1 MSADFGDVPTWIG
14 GISAFLALGA
24 AVLAA
29 RWTAKTAKAAE
40 LQVQE
45 IRRQVAADL
54 GQLELAREDADRQVR
69 ALQEADERAKR
80 TEARALAAEER
91 ERAASQAAEERFI
104 KAQLDT
110 RAPAVYIRAM
120 PGGRPPNSSADPF
133 PPLGYLDRS
142 APIDWNS
149 NPTKI
154 DNVMRLESTQNHLFV
169 RRVSFALANCSNI
182 SARVDIFKHSVGGFV
197 GMRSGQEIILP
208 PSETRYVEWRG
219 FIHSD
224 ELRTAGAGKPENCF
238 LQVEFWVRDLGMN
251 VRDSHLF
258 NLDLRYFENDGSRLV
273 VNPEPAYPW
282 TEKYGEVAERYYE
295 RLEAQKAKADG
306 ADVQ

>member
-1 MSADFGDVPTWIG
+1 MSADLGDVPTWIG
-14 GISAFLALGA
+14 GVSAFLALGA

-40 LQVQE
+40 LQVDE
-45 IRRQVAADL
+45 IRKQVAADL

-69 ALQEADERAKR
+69 ALQEAEERAKR

-91 ERAASQAAEERFI
+91 ERAASEAAEERFI

-110 RAPAVYIRAM
+110 RAPAVYVRAM
-120 PGGRPPNSSADPF
+120 PGGRAPNSAADALPS
-133 PPLGYLDRS
+133 LGYLDRI

-149 NPTKI
+149 VPVKV
-154 DNVMRLESTQNHLFV
+154 DSVMHLESTQNYLFV
-169 RRVSFALANCSNI
+169 RHVSFALVNCSNI
-182 SARVDIFKHSVGGFV
+182 SARVDILRHSVGEFV

-224 ELRTAGAGKPENCF
+224 DLRMAGVSKPENCF

-273 VNPEPAYPW
+273 VKPEPAYPW
-282 TEKYGEVAERYYE
+282 TEKYGEVAERHYE
-295 RLEAQKAKADG
+295 RLEAQKAKAEEG
-306 ADVQ
+306 ANQ